1 MKNDTT
7 LGTVV
12 WITGAGTG
20 IGRALALQLAADGCA
35 VAASGRKTA
44 SLNALVTEASPL
56 IGSVTSFPLDVTDAV
71 QQEKC
76 VKMIETALGPIDLVI
91 CNAGTHRS
99 AGAAT
104 FSSEAFQ
111 QLLDVNLM
119 GAVHGL
125 AAILPRFINRRR
137 GRIAIMSSVAGYRG
151 LPSAA
156 AYGATKA
163 ALINMAEALK
173 PDLERYG
180 ISISI
185 ICPGFVKTPLTDQNT
200 FPMPFLMDAD
210 AAAKRILRA
219 LRRGRFEISFPR
231 RLTFWIKLSRLLPNA
246 VFFWFTRKMVR
257 QRD

>member
-1 MKNDTT
+1 M
-7 LGTVV
+7 
-12 WITGAGTG
+12 
-20 IGRALALQLAADGCA
+20 
-35 VAASGRKTA
+35 
-44 SLNALVTEASPL
+44 
-56 IGSVTSFPLDVTDAV
+56 

-76 VKMIETALGPIDLVI
+76 VKMIETALGPIDLLI

-99 AGAAT
+99 AGAAA

-210 AAAKRILRA
+210 AAAKRILRG

-231 RLTFWIKLSRLLPNA
+231 RLTFWIKLSRL
-246 VFFWFTRKMVR
+246 
-257 QRD
+257 